1 MECMVRH
8 AVSGDEAQKT
18 PEHRGNRPHL
28 TAAEET
34 PIPETARAI
43 AFKLG
48 KPPTLPNL
56 SFLFYFI
63 STRSSLF
70 FAVPLIFYVGLYF
83 RHVDFLIT
91 LGHLNSHN
99 IKTTDRWSEYYWS
112 CCCSAGKTFV
122 QTFMGLDTLDGYGTP
137 QWQWPSARQHM
148 GPPEVLCEGRWF

>member
-1 MECMVRH
+1 MQGASQSSQMSENHLFLSGLSRVSHHTGSYLKRAHAGAVRWRRLPVRESMECMVRH

-63 STRSSLF
+63 SSRSSLF
-70 FAVPLIFYVGLYF
+70 FAVPQIFYVGLYF

-99 IKTTDRWSEYYWS
+99 IKTTDS
-112 CCCSAGKTFV
+112 
-122 QTFMGLDTLDGYGTP
+122 
-137 QWQWPSARQHM
+137 
-148 GPPEVLCEGRWF
+148 